1 MNQTEELPIILK
13 TRSNVQTGHNN
24 KGNNTG
30 QLDWDINTTTQF
42 YSKLDSTTSGWIGA
56 STRLQT

>member
-13 TRSNVQTGHNN
+13 TRSNVQTEHNN

-30 QLDWDINTTTQF
+30 QLDWDINTTTQL